1 VKPSGKPT
9 KRRDQILAEATHLF
23 SRKGYEGTPIRKIA
37 SACGISEAAIYRHFD
52 NKVQLYESVIQYK
65 AAEHDITGYLQ
76 EHNEGDIEAVLTT
89 IAQHILS
96 YIESDPELLRLM
108 FNNSLESGPT
118 AAVLFREFRLPYIR
132 FLAGELGTRMNGGEV
147 REIDPYIT
155 ARCFVGMVVDCA
167 LSAGVWPKI
176 TEFKFN
182 AGDVICNNVPI
193 FARGLQ
199 PSTEPRETRP

>member
-1 VKPSGKPT
+1 LKPAGKPI
-9 KRRDQILAEATHLF
+9 KRRDQILTEATHLF
-23 SRKGYEGTPIRKIA
+23 SRKGYESTSIRRIA
-37 SACGISEAAIYRHFD
+37 TACGISEAAIYRHFD
-52 NKVQLYESVIQYK
+52 NKIQLYQSVIEFK
-65 AAEHDITGYLQ
+65 AAEHDIHGYLL

-96 YIESDPELLRLM
+96 YIETDPEMLRLM
-108 FNNSLESGPT
+108 FNNSLENGPV
-118 AAVLFREFRLPYIR
+118 AAVLFKEFRLPYIK
-132 FLAGELGTRMNGGEV
+132 FLAGELEARMKDGEV
-147 REIDPYIT
+147 REVDPFIT
-155 ARCFVGMVVDCA
+155 GRCFVGMVVDCA

-199 PSTEPRETRP
+199 TSTEPHEARP